1 MLEES
6 FFQIVY
12 PLFYIFLIV
21 IYTFFIIFKLKKRK
35 SFRLMDI
42 KKYVKYFIIP
52 YAGKNWRWKAGI
64 ILAEVVLV
72 ITIVTQAFGKMEI
85 KQILIMIAGYMLLNI
100 YVLVAFQITE
110 YIIEVL
116 SKNIKDVEILFIFI
130 VPFFIFFGGMFVAE
144 SNCIVIIQT
153 GAYVMLLAFVVSYV
167 KFQQILIDYVF
178 YGYNRNN
185 DVVDMS
191 ERRISVLIFNLL
203 IDILILISGGVTLFR
218 FFPNSFCEGI
228 KINDVIYDTVI
239 AFFTLGEDTVKA
251 SGFLGKSYNIL
262 VLIAS
267 IIMFSCYL
275 GYMLGKKK
283 AKLTERE
290 HDEKEKDEIEESDCE
305 KANKKQAVKRFD
317 NFLSAKLLLDI
328 TMQEYQNEHNR
339 TSVIDTKTNIALPII
354 ATYLFLILEK
364 MNIPYYEK
372 QIEDEILSLMDAEL
386 QIGMIIIAIILAI
399 LSSISMFMT
408 IKTDQYTILKVEDF
422 YKPEY
427 IALEEDKFA
436 AAIIHYIITASQENK
451 KVNDDRV
458 KKYKF
463 GLVMVGCSLLAYMIY
478 MILQ

>member
-1 MLEES
+1 M
-6 FFQIVY
+6 
-12 PLFYIFLIV
+12 
-21 IYTFFIIFKLKKRK
+21 
-35 SFRLMDI
+35 
-42 KKYVKYFIIP
+42 
-52 YAGKNWRWKAGI
+52 
-64 ILAEVVLV
+64 
-72 ITIVTQAFGKMEI
+72 
-85 KQILIMIAGYMLLNI
+85 
-100 YVLVAFQITE
+100 
-110 YIIEVL
+110 
-116 SKNIKDVEILFIFI
+116 
-130 VPFFIFFGGMFVAE
+130 
-144 SNCIVIIQT
+144 
-153 GAYVMLLAFVVSYV
+153 
-167 KFQQILIDYVF
+167 
-178 YGYNRNN
+178 
-185 DVVDMS
+185 
-191 ERRISVLIFNLL
+191 
-203 IDILILISGGVTLFR
+203 
-218 FFPNSFCEGI
+218 
-228 KINDVIYDTVI
+228 I

-305 KANKKQAVKRFD
+305 KANKKQAVKRFN

-364 MNIPYYEK
+364 INIPYYEK

-427 IALEEDKFA
+427 IVLEEDKFA